1 MGKGKNSPVI
11 GDNGV
16 MTKAG
21 DNAKY
26 AGVLATILSWE
37 PVDKTD
43 VAQLDERFVQFVN
56 FCAEND
62 VRITN
67 QTAYLALGISKDE
80 VYDWGNGHTRDKAH
94 ADFIKKVKAFC
105 SAYRELLGAE
115 GKLNP
120 VTLVWWQKQYD
131 GMVDKQEL
139 VLTPNTQRL
148 SDSDYQEIA
157 EKYKQLP
164 TMGDDE
170 QVLPATISE
179 ILATIQRLSGDY
191 ANTIGL
197 LCRVWGTGSSAVAQK
212 NRLEYG
218 GNGTIG
224 IIWYE
229 PLFSV
234 LSRAYMHGR

>member
-164 TMGDDE
+164 TMDE
-170 QVLPATISE
+170 TE
-179 ILATIQRLSGDY
+179 
-191 ANTIGL
+191 
-197 LCRVWGTGSSAVAQK
+197 
-212 NRLEYG
+212 
-218 GNGTIG
+218 
-224 IIWYE
+224 
-229 PLFSV
+229 
-234 LSRAYMHGR
+234 

>member
-80 VYDWGNGHTRDKAH
+80 VYDWGNGHTRDKTH

-139 VLTPNTQRL
+139 VLTPNAQRL
-148 SDSDYQEIA
+148 SDGDYQEIA

-170 QVLPATISE
+170 
-179 ILATIQRLSGDY
+179 
-191 ANTIGL
+191 
-197 LCRVWGTGSSAVAQK
+197 
-212 NRLEYG
+212 
-218 GNGTIG
+218 
-224 IIWYE
+224 
-229 PLFSV
+229 
-234 LSRAYMHGR
+234 

>member
-1 MGKGKNSPVI
+1 MDNDVVP
-11 GDNGV
+11 GDFS
-16 MTKAG
+16 AE
-21 DNAKY
+21 
-26 AGVLATILSWE
+26 I
-37 PVDKTD
+37 VDKFTEK
-43 VAQLDERFVQFVN
+43 AYIYITTQITVN
-56 FCAEND
+56 D
-62 VRITN
+62 ITSVSEIGAITIDN
-67 QTAYLALGISKDE
+67 
-80 VYDWGNGHTRDKAH
+80 DWGNGHTRDKAH

-170 QVLPATISE
+170 
-179 ILATIQRLSGDY
+179 
-191 ANTIGL
+191 
-197 LCRVWGTGSSAVAQK
+197 
-212 NRLEYG
+212 
-218 GNGTIG
+218 
-224 IIWYE
+224 
-229 PLFSV
+229 
-234 LSRAYMHGR
+234 

>member
-139 VLTPNTQRL
+139 VLTPNTKRL

-170 QVLPATISE
+170 
-179 ILATIQRLSGDY
+179 
-191 ANTIGL
+191 
-197 LCRVWGTGSSAVAQK
+197 
-212 NRLEYG
+212 
-218 GNGTIG
+218 
-224 IIWYE
+224 
-229 PLFSV
+229 
-234 LSRAYMHGR
+234 

>member
-1 MGKGKNSPVI
+1 MAKGKNSPVI

-148 SDSDYQEIA
+148 SDGDYQEIA

-170 QVLPATISE
+170 
-179 ILATIQRLSGDY
+179 
-191 ANTIGL
+191 
-197 LCRVWGTGSSAVAQK
+197 
-212 NRLEYG
+212 
-218 GNGTIG
+218 
-224 IIWYE
+224 
-229 PLFSV
+229 
-234 LSRAYMHGR
+234 